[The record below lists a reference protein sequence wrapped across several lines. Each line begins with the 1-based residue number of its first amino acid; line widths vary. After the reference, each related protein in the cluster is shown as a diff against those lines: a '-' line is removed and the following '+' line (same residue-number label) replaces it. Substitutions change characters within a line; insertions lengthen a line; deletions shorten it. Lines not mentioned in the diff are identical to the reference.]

1 MASKPGRAPLGQR
14 GVVSLSVHKNTL
26 ARRRAKRY
34 RREIADCAYLAERNF
49 DAPIAGYCV
58 VMWTGD
64 AEAVAFWDGTE
75 ALGPV
80 FLEDHVNTILRRQVA
95 RKVTRCLLDMEEPD
109 D

>member
-1 MASKPGRAPLGQR
+1 MPQK
-14 GVVSLSVHKNTL
+14 VVSLSVHKNNL

-34 RREIADCAYLAERNF
+34 RREIADCGHWADRNF
-49 DAPIAGYCV
+49 DAPISGYVV

-64 AEAVAFWDGTE
+64 AEAIAFWDGTE

-95 RKVTRCLLDMEEPD
+95 RKVTRGLLDMDDPD
-109 D
+109 DAS